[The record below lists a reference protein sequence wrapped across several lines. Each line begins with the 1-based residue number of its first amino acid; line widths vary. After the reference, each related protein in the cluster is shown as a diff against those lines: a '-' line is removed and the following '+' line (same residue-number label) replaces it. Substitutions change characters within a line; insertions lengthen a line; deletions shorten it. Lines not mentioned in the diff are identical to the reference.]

1 MAKILIVDD
10 DPSLLRVLRRILE
23 DAGHEVTE
31 ESNGAW
37 ALRRFTGRPSDLVI
51 TDIYMPDMD
60 GIQFLMRVREAFPEA
75 RIIVM
80 SGGSY
85 LPGESVLE
93 AGRALG
99 ADGILAK
106 PFDADEVDRLVT
118 SVLDKEVGS

>member
-10 DPSLLRVLRRILE
+10 DASLLRVLRRILE

-93 AGRALG
+93 AGSALG

>member
-85 LPGESVLE
+85 LPGESVLK

-106 PFDADEVDRLVT
+106 PFNADEVDRLVT
-118 SVLDKEVGS
+118 SVLAS